1 MYDKC
6 INIFYV
12 ILEKDKLNYICV
24 DYDGFFGCRFFI
36 LLGRFFLLLLLVFC
50 LFFLV
55 KRGGFSL

>member
-6 INIFYV
+6 NNIFYV

>member
-1 MYDKC
+1 MNDKC
-6 INIFYV
+6 KNIFYV

-24 DYDGFFGCRFFI
+24 DYDGFFCCRFFI